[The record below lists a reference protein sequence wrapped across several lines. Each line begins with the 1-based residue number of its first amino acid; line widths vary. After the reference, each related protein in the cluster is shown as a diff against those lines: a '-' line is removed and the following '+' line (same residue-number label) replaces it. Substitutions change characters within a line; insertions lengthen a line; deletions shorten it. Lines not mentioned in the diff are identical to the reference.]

1 MAQDFEELPA
11 ETDLF
16 GEPLVDPKDPR
27 GRPKLHITRQ
37 TREKVKV
44 LKALGMTQADI
55 ATAIGCSVP
64 TLTHYFFR
72 ELKEATGEI
81 KARVIQALMDKVDD
95 GNVAAIKA
103 ALQLLDIGALDPQAS
118 RQAPKP
124 AAEADAPKTE
134 PLGKKEQ
141 ANLDAVNAH
150 EGTTW
155 GDVLNAPLQ

>member
-1 MAQDFEELPA
+1 MAEEFEELPA
-11 ETDLF
+11 DTDLF

-72 ELKEATGEI
+72 ELKEAAGEV
-81 KARVIQALMDKVDD
+81 KARVIQALMNKVDD

-103 ALQLLDIGALDPQAS
+103 ALQLLDIGALDPSAS
-118 RQAPKP
+118 RPTPQP
-124 AAEADAPKTE
+124 AAEEPKTE

-141 ANLDAVNAH
+141 ANIDAASAH

-155 GDVLNAPLQ
+155 GDVLGAPIQ